1 MGMCEAMNS
10 DSCEW
15 IAEHFDITKVKL
27 EEALHDEK
35 ATSFLLIWPIMESEV
50 FEGFFRNESP
60 QKAAKLFAPYSSALN
75 IESAFIHF
83 HTRYQDK
90 TNYKHLKHNDQ
101 HTEVYDAILQSPVVE
116 VSDEDKIQFILYVIF
131 RFRNNIFHGNKGIR
145 SWNKYT
151 TEITYCLVVMM
162 HIVDCAKKNNLSI
175 GK

>member
-1 MGMCEAMNS
+1 MRMRDVKNS
-10 DSCEW
+10 DSYEW
-15 IAEHFDITKVKL
+15 IAKHFDTTKVKL
-27 EEALHDEK
+27 EEALQDEK

-50 FEGFFRNESP
+50 FEGFFRNDSP
-60 QKAAKLFAPYSSALN
+60 QKAAKLFAPYSSELN

-90 TNYKHLKHNDQ
+90 TNYKHLKHKDQ
-101 HTEVYDAILQSPVVE
+101 HTEVYDAILHTSVAE
-116 VSDEDKIQFILYVIF
+116 VSEEDRIQFILYVIF

-151 TEITYCLVVMM
+151 AEISYCLVVMM
-162 HIVDCAKKNNLSI
+162 QIIDCAKKNNLSI